1 MATRKQIYAELI
13 ALQKNLDKACNRAER
28 ISKKIDIPSFAEL
41 FFIKTQLDE
50 IIEIAK
56 EK

>member
-28 ISKKIDIPSFAEL
+28 ISQKIDIPSFAEL
-41 FFIKTQLDE
+41 FFLKTQLEE
-50 IIEIAK
+50 IIQMAK